1 MTQTDTTTVASETG
15 AATRNGGPM
24 AGITRRGLLSAG
36 AIVVVLAFLALLPL
50 LNLYIPYLLPSPTY
64 KAGTLQ
70 MLAVVLTMAALALT
84 YHMVFGVAGLLSFG
98 HALYFAA
105 GLYGLGILLRY
116 TELGFVPAI
125 GIALALSVLLAT
137 VVGAI
142 SLRVG
147 GIAFAMVTLAF
158 AEAGSVLVKRNP
170 GGLTG
175 AEEGLGLASDSVPAI
190 FLGVAN
196 TKYLFWLALAVF
208 VFVLV
213 VVTWVE
219 RSRGGHVA
227 MATRENELRVRVLG
241 MNPYR
246 ARLVAFVVG
255 GSLAAIV
262 GMSYLL
268 VMNGAQVHAT
278 TPDLTISLLI
288 MVMLGGVGSRVGAVI
303 GAVLYS
309 LFDQRLPDIAAHPA
323 LAELPSVLRIPLTE
337 PLFLLGSLFVL
348 VMLFMPGGI
357 TGAFRRAD
365 GTNRRRLEKPA

>member
-1 MTQTDTTTVASETG
+1 MTPRSTSG
-15 AATRNGGPM
+15 ILSS
-24 AGITRRGLLSAG
+24 ITRTGMIKVG
-36 AIVVVLAFLALLPL
+36 AIAVAFVVLALLPK
-50 LNLYIPYLLPSPTY
+50 LNLHIPYLLPGATY
-64 KAGTLQ
+64 RPGTLQ
-70 MLAVVLTMAALALT
+70 MLAVVLSMTALALT

-105 GLYGLGILLRY
+105 GLYGLGILLRH
-116 TELGFVPAI
+116 TEIGFVPAI
-125 GIALALSVLLAT
+125 GITLGLSVLLAT
-137 VVGAI
+137 IVGAI

-175 AEEGLGLASDSVPAI
+175 AEEGLGLAANAVPQG

-196 TKYLFWLALAVF
+196 TKNLYWLALV
-208 VFVLV
+208 VLLLV
-213 VVTWVE
+213 LIIITWVE
-219 RSRGGHVA
+219 RSRAGHVA
-227 MATRENELRVRVLG
+227 MATRENEMRVRVLG
-241 MNPYR
+241 MNPYI
-246 ARLVAFVVG
+246 ARLLAFVVG
-255 GSLAAIV
+255 GSLAAVV

-288 MVMLGGVGSRVGAVI
+288 MVMLGGLGSRGGAVI

-309 LFDQRLPDIAAHPA
+309 VFSQRLPDIASNPA
-323 LAELPSVLRIPLTE
+323 LAELPDVLRIPLTE
-337 PLFLLGSLFVL
+337 PLFILGSVFVL

-365 GTNRRRLEKPA
+365 GTNRRRLEKTA